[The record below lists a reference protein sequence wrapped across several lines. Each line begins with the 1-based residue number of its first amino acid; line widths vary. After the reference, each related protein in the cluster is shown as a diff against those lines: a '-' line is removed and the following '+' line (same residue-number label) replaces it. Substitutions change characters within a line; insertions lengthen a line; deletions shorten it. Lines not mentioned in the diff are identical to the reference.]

1 MEIIPNWHPLLV
13 HFTIALYVIS
23 ALLFTAGFIVVKIK
37 WKEKLIGA
45 AYINLWLGAVITVLT
60 VIAGVY
66 AYNTVDHD
74 TPSHLAMTD
83 HRNWALATAG
93 LFWIVAIWSVFVYR
107 TGKAV
112 GLAFVIAMLVS
123 SGLLGITGFKGG
135 EIVYRYGLGVLS
147 LPKTE
152 GEGHDH
158 SHEEG
163 AAHNQGASAAPAEH
177 DDSGTLSHN
186 HEEGTPHSQ
195 KESQRDDGHNHDH

>member
-1 MEIIPNWHPLLV
+1 MDIIPNWHPLLV

-23 ALLFTAGFIVVKIK
+23 SLFFTAGFIVVKIK
-37 WKEKLIGA
+37 WKEKLISA

-107 TGKAV
+107 AGKAV

-135 EIVYRYGLGVLS
+135 DIVYRYGLGVLS
-147 LPKTE
+147 LPKPE

-163 AAHNQGASAAPAEH
+163 AAHNQGGSSAPAEH
-177 DDSGTLSHN
+177 DDSRTVPHN
-186 HEEGTPHSQ
+186 HEEENPQNQ
-195 KESQRDDGHNHDH
+195 KEPQRDDGHNHDH